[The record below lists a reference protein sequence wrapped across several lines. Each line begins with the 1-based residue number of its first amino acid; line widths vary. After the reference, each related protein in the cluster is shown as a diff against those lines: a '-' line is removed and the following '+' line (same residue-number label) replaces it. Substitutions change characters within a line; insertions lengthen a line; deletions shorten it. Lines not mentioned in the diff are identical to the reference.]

1 MMMAIILLGA
11 SAGIF
16 TYNFFQS
23 LHCGDQVQE
32 ISDDDEMPPMEV
44 AVARENQR
52 VSRENAILFDYRQ
65 ANYRQNLAIKNAFES
80 ASPSNL
86 QEAMAA
92 RQAYEAVINR
102 NRLFY

>member
-11 SAGIF
+11 FAGIF
-16 TYNFFQS
+16 TYNFVQS
-23 LHCGDQVQE
+23 LRGGDQE
-32 ISDDDEMPPMEV
+32 IYDDDEIPLMED
-44 AVARENQR
+44 AV
-52 VSRENAILFDYRQ
+52 AILFDYRQ
-65 ANYRQNLAIKNAFES
+65 AAYRQNLAIKNAFET

>member
-65 ANYRQNLAIKNAFES
+65 NLAIKNAFES